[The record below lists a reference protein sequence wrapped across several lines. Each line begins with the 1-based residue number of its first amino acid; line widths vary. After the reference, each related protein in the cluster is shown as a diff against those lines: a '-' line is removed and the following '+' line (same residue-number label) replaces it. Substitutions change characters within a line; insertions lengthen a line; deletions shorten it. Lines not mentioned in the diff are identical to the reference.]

1 MRNSSTSRTSTRWLA
16 ESSCT
21 RNLGKASARIH
32 AENRTLTHADRSSV
46 LRPPLATSRGCKMNN
61 LGKPWLPE
69 VFQPKNFGR
78 MGDKPY
84 GFMERSAWT
93 RVARVSAAPL
103 RASALTL

>member
-1 MRNSSTSRTSTRWLA
+1 
-16 ESSCT
+16 
-21 RNLGKASARIH
+21 
-32 AENRTLTHADRSSV
+32 
-46 LRPPLATSRGCKMNN
+46 MNN

-69 VFQPKNFGR
+69 VFQPKNLGR